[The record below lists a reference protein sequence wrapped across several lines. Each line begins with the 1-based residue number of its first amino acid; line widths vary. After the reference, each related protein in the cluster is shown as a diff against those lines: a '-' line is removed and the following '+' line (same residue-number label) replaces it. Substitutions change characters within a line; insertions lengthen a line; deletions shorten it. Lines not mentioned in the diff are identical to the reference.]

1 MWWNAWSVRESAAG
15 IAVPAARRFR
25 KAVSLAGETDFSNAV
40 GGSLPAGKG
49 APPIFGGRA
58 EKAGPPAA
66 FIAVMPGGFFLW
78 IPARSWPRSGAH
90 FFFYLGVCAGVLSSV
105 AVVFARAGSWFRA
118 RFPGPFQF
126 ETRCVS
132 DPAACCFAEK
142 RCFQSGPGGV
152 AAAPRVFPFQR
163 RNALEQFQFEMLCI
177 SNHTACRF
185 VEKA

>member
-90 FFFYLGVCAGVLSSV
+90 FFTWEFVRVSFPPSLS
-105 AVVFARAGSWFRA
+105 FL
-118 RFPGPFQF
+118 PGPEAGFGRVFRGLFSSRRVAFQ
-126 ETRCVS
+126 TLRPVVS
-132 DPAACCFAEK
+132 RKK
-142 RCFQSGPGGV
+142 RGFSAHFWPGGAV
-152 AAAPRVFPFQR
+152 LPPRVSPFSKLKR
-163 RNALEQFQFEMLCI
+163 
-177 SNHTACRF
+177 SSACRG
-185 VEKA
+185 VQGRIRG

>member
-66 FIAVMPGGFFLW
+66 FIAVMPGGFFSLDTRKDL
-78 IPARSWPRSGAH
+78 AALRRA
-90 FFFYLGVCAGVLSSV
+90 FFYLGVCAGVLSSV
-105 AVVFARAGSWFRA
+105 AVVFARAGRWFRRVFRSLFSSRRVA
-118 RFPGPFQF
+118 FQ
-126 ETRCVS
+126 TLRPVTS
-132 DPAACCFAEK
+132 RKK
-142 RCFQSGPGGV
+142 RVFSAHFWPGGAV
-152 AAAPRVFPFQR
+152 PPPRVSPFSKLKR
-163 RNALEQFQFEMLCI
+163 
-177 SNHTACRF
+177 SSACRG
-185 VEKA
+185 VQGRIRG